1 MGVHG
6 YRLSH
11 MRTHGYSPAIE
22 NPKSEDYIILCGELC
37 DPTYGAAV
45 TQVLRGKVLGVCV
58 KATPFLNSRILLTG
72 KPTDNA
78 GLDVAWRDAAARYT
92 YIREAGKK
100 TRPF

>member
-1 MGVHG
+1 MGVGVHG

-22 NPKSEDYIILCGELC
+22 NLKNEDYIILCGELC
-37 DPTYGAAV
+37 DPTYGAA
-45 TQVLRGKVLGVCV
+45 QQGSGCVC
-58 KATPFLNSRILLTG
+58 KSHSFLNSRILLTG
-72 KPTDNA
+72 KPTDNT
-78 GLDVAWRDAAARYT
+78 GLDVVWRDAAVRYT